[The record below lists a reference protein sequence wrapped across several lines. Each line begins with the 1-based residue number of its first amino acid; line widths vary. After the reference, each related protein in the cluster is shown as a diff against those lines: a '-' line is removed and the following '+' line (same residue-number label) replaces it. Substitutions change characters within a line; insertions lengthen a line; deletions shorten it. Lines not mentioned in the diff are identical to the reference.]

1 MRGNTSPKHPDDQ
14 GGPAKNINMK
24 EYKFKISG
32 QDYATSVE
40 ELENGMLNVTVNGKT
55 FQVELPEK
63 AHHPATGIVRPVASA
78 PAAQASSTVA
88 RPASAAPGNVIAPLP
103 GTITSVK
110 VQAGQKVK
118 KGDVLVVMEAMKMA
132 NDITAEADGTVKS
145 VCVSQGQS
153 VNQGMT
159 LVEFIS
165 DAPVAQEAPKPAAPA
180 PAPAPAPGS
189 KSVTAPLPGTVT
201 QILVKVGD
209 AVKAGDTVLMLEAM
223 KMENSITAEAAGTV
237 KAIRVEKG
245 AQVQGGDVL
254 IEMA

>member
-1 MRGNTSPKHPDDQ
+1 
-14 GGPAKNINMK
+14 MK

-63 AHHPATGIVRPVASA
+63 AHHPATGIVRPAASA

-180 PAPAPAPGS
+180 SAPAPAPAPGS

>member
-1 MRGNTSPKHPDDQ
+1 M
-14 GGPAKNINMK
+14 
-24 EYKFKISG
+24 
-32 QDYATSVE
+32 
-40 ELENGMLNVTVNGKT
+40 
-55 FQVELPEK
+55 
-63 AHHPATGIVRPVASA
+63 
-78 PAAQASSTVA
+78 
-88 RPASAAPGNVIAPLP
+88 
-103 GTITSVK
+103 
-110 VQAGQKVK
+110 K

-180 PAPAPAPGS
+180 SAPAPAPGS

>member
-1 MRGNTSPKHPDDQ
+1 
-14 GGPAKNINMK
+14 MK

-32 QDYATSVE
+32 QDYAASVE
-40 ELENGMLNVTVNGKT
+40 ELENGALNVTVNGKT

-63 AHHPATGIVRPVASA
+63 AHHPATGIVRPAASA
-78 PAAQASSTVA
+78 PAAQGATTAA
-88 RPASAAPGNVIAPLP
+88 RTASAAPGNVIAPLP

-180 PAPAPAPGS
+180 PAPGS

-209 AVKAGDTVLMLEAM
+209 VVKAGDTVLMLEAM

>member
-1 MRGNTSPKHPDDQ
+1 
-14 GGPAKNINMK
+14 
-24 EYKFKISG
+24 
-32 QDYATSVE
+32 
-40 ELENGMLNVTVNGKT
+40 
-55 FQVELPEK
+55 
-63 AHHPATGIVRPVASA
+63 
-78 PAAQASSTVA
+78 
-88 RPASAAPGNVIAPLP
+88 
-103 GTITSVK
+103 
-110 VQAGQKVK
+110 
-118 KGDVLVVMEAMKMA
+118 MEAMKMA

-165 DAPVAQEAPKPAAPA
+165 DAPVAQEAPKPAA

>member
-1 MRGNTSPKHPDDQ
+1 
-14 GGPAKNINMK
+14 MK

-63 AHHPATGIVRPVASA
+63 AHHPATGIVRP
-78 PAAQASSTVA
+78 AAQAASTVA

-180 PAPAPAPGS
+180 PAPAPGS